1 MLTVLIIVP
10 SSGLDTLQASCV
22 DGDIRLV
29 NGSSPLEGRVEICMN
44 NAWGTVCNNSFS
56 SSDAEVVC
64 TQLGYRF
71 NGSSVLAPSE
81 FSQGSGPIFLD
92 RVSCEG
98 GEERVLDCQQA
109 PIGLHTCTHQQDTG
123 VKCIGKYV
131 YVLDLY
137 MFSHCFTEW
146 GTYLNVPLHPVSLS
160 DVLFNHTILSF
171 TQTTMSVQWRMVDVS
186 RSV

>member
-1 MLTVLIIVP
+1 MFI
-10 SSGLDTLQASCV
+10 SGLDTLQASCV
-22 DGDIRLV
+22 DGDIQLV
-29 NGSSPLEGRVEICMN
+29 NGSSPLEGRLEICMN

-64 TQLGYRF
+64 TLLGYRF

-131 YVLDLY
+131 FVLY
-137 MFSHCFTEW
+137 TCTCF
-146 GTYLNVPLHPVSLS
+146 PIVSLS
-160 DVLFNHTILSF
+160 EVPT
-171 TQTTMSVQWRMVDVS
+171 
-186 RSV
+186 

>member
-1 MLTVLIIVP
+1 MQHSFAKVFASCKVHRHNNVLVALLN
-10 SSGLDTLQASCV
+10 SSMSFISGSDTLQARCV
-22 DGDIRLV
+22 DGDIQLV

-98 GEERVLDCQQA
+98 GEERVLDCQQT

-123 VKCIGKYV
+123 VKCIGKY
-131 YVLDLY
+131 
-137 MFSHCFTEW
+137 
-146 GTYLNVPLHPVSLS
+146 
-160 DVLFNHTILSF
+160 
-171 TQTTMSVQWRMVDVS
+171 
-186 RSV
+186 

>member
-1 MLTVLIIVP
+1 MQHLSAKVLRHVATFCVLLLNSRI
-10 SSGLDTLQASCV
+10 SFFSGSDTLQASCV

-81 FSQGSGPIFLD
+81 FFQGSGPIFLD

-123 VKCIGKYV
+123 VKCIGKRENLILCV
-131 YVLDLY
+131 VMFQWFTCEVLDTFY
-137 MFSHCFTEW
+137 QQFS
-146 GTYLNVPLHPVSLS
+146 
-160 DVLFNHTILSF
+160 D
-171 TQTTMSVQWRMVDVS
+171 Q
-186 RSV
+186 